1 MALPSSCRCS
11 FHRISLRDPAVKRL
25 DRGAGRDYDNKDM
38 KEEETAMYD
47 ELTAVDIKK
56 MQEELD
62 HRVRVLRPQ
71 LIEEVQTAR
80 AFGDLSENYEYK
92 CAKQAKNRNES
103 RIRYLERMIRTAKVI
118 EVRETADAVGLFDRV
133 TIYNEMAKREMEVRI
148 VTTLR
153 QDALKG
159 IISKESPVGKALLG
173 HRVGDRV
180 QVTVSPEVKYFVE
193 VRKIEK
199 GEDDESLNISAY

>member
-1 MALPSSCRCS
+1 
-11 FHRISLRDPAVKRL
+11 
-25 DRGAGRDYDNKDM
+25 
-38 KEEETAMYD
+38 MYD
-47 ELTAVDIKK
+47 ELTEVDIQK
-56 MQEELD
+56 MQEEID

-118 EVRETADAVGLFDRV
+118 QVDSKDGTVGLFDKV
-133 TIYNEMAKREMEVRI
+133 TIFNEMVKKEMTLQI

-159 IISKESPVGKALLG
+159 LISKESPVGKALMG

-180 QVTVSPEVKYFVE
+180 QVEVSPELKYFVE
-193 VRKIEK
+193 IRAIEK
-199 GEDDESLNISAY
+199 GKDDNSLEISSY